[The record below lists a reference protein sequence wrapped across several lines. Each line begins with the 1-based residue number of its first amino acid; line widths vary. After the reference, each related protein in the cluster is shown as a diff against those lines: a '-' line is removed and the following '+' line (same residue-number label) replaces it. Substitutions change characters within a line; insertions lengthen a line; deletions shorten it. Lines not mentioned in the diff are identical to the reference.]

1 MVGRAWERSE
11 CSRTPAN
18 PCAPRGSRL
27 VSPDGSGPLPS
38 AATRRDAT
46 RSGPAGLR
54 AQIPFVFVLC
64 ECCYNT
70 KETLFKLPFTLH
82 GPVTRV
88 SDASKVLF
96 QGGGKGGL
104 LRPPSCPLLQ
114 RSRMIRQRWRA
125 VRREHVPRSVPTA
138 DAGLLAPQPQIIPGP
153 LASSPL
159 TVPS

>member
-1 MVGRAWERSE
+1 MVGRARERSE

-27 VSPDGSGPLPS
+27 FLPTGVVRCP
-38 AATRRDAT
+38 APPHAGTR
-46 RSGPAGLR
+46 R

-64 ECCYNT
+64 ERCYNT

-114 RSRMIRQRWRA
+114 GSRMIRQRRRA